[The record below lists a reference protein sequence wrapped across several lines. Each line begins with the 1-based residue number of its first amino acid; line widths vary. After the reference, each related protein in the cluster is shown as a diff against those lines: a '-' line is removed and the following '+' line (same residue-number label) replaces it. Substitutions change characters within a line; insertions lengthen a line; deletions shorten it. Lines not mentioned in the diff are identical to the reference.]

1 VAIVVDQEAAWIA
14 DERWPSLPPDGGFAR
29 LRREGTY
36 AREMRYAHAVTDT
49 APGHAAL
56 YTGLPPRGSGV
67 WGNDV
72 FDAKG
77 EKVSILVDP
86 STHVVTSDGVIAKA
100 GSSMRPTFAPT
111 VADRFREVYA
121 DALIASIS
129 LKDRGAIFAGGR
141 RPTAAIWFDKG
152 LDRFVTSDVFSA
164 RLPTWASSVDPAG
177 LRANP
182 RELDASW
189 DLLDPAWVHTH
200 AATPDDQPGEGEL
213 GGLPITFPHDVAH
226 APSHAEA
233 FRGSPFADDAVLALA
248 LAAIDAEH
256 AGDRPTLIAVSLSA
270 NDYVGHAFGPDS
282 WEAWDELRRLDASLA
297 RFFSALDVRF
307 GANGWSAIL
316 SGDHGVTTMP
326 EVANGVPGARPW
338 CAPGAKPD
346 RWQRSCEHVGRL
358 MPNDLARELGTAVKG
373 VIDPYVYL
381 TPSTLGLPEPDATKL
396 RGVLGDVL
404 HLHPEVD
411 RVIDTRSL
419 PASCPPESDQSID
432 ALVCRSFVPGESG
445 DLYVVTKRGSFFDPD
460 VVVGKGT
467 SHGSPYLFDR
477 TVPLLV
483 RAPGKAAPGRVIDDP
498 ISFRAF
504 ARTLSTLLGVEPSD
518 ADVAHAPDLARPQ

>member
-1 VAIVVDQEAAWIA
+1 M
-14 DERWPSLPPDGGFAR
+14 
-29 LRREGTY
+29 RREGTY

-56 YTGLPPRGSGV
+56 YTGLPPWKSGV

-72 FDAKG
+72 FDGNGEKR

-86 STHVVTSDGVIAKA
+86 GSHLVTREGVNAKA

-111 VADRFREVYA
+111 IADRFREVYP
-121 DALIASIS
+121 DALIASVSI
-129 LKDRGAIFAGGR
+129 KDRGAIFAGGR
-141 RPTAAIWFDKG
+141 HPTASVWFDKG

-164 RLPTWASSVDPAG
+164 RLPAWASSVDPAG
-177 LRANP
+177 LRASP
-182 RELDASW
+182 PEHLDAPW
-189 DLLDPAWVHTH
+189 DLLDAAWVKSH
-200 AATPDDQPGEGEL
+200 AATPDAQAGEGES
-213 GGLPITFPHDVAH
+213 GGMPITFPHDVAH
-226 APSHAEA
+226 APMPALA
-233 FRGSPFADDAVLALA
+233 FRGSPFADEAVLALA

-297 RFFSALDVRF
+297 SFFAALDARF

-326 EVANGVPGARPW
+326 EVANSVPRARPW

-358 MPNDLARELGTAVKG
+358 MPTDLARELGTAVTG

-381 TPSTLGLPEPDATKL
+381 TPSSASLPEPDATKL
-396 RGVLGDVL
+396 RGVLIDVL

-411 RVIDTRSL
+411 RVIDTRAL
-419 PASCPPESDQSID
+419 PASCPPESDESTD
-432 ALVCRSFVPGESG
+432 ALVCRSFVPGKSG

-483 RAPGKAAPGRVIDDP
+483 RAPGRAVAGRVIDDP

-504 ARTLSTLLGVEPSD
+504 ARSLSTLLGIEPPD
-518 ADVAHAPDLARPQ
+518 TDTARALDLANPR